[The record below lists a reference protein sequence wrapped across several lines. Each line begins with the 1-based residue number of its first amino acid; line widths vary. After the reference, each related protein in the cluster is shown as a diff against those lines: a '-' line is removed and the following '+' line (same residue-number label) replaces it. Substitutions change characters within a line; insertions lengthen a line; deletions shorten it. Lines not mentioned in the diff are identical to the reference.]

1 MQNAARIL
9 TAGRLVVE
17 NGLFWFFGAPVAKY
31 DWIIK
36 KIGRHPQNTIIFD
49 ICSVFL
55 KILIF
60 VALTRDFR
68 VGRVRP
74 AAD

>member
-1 MQNAARIL
+1 M
-9 TAGRLVVE
+9 AGRLIVE
-17 NGLFWFFGAPVAKY
+17 NGLFWFFGASVAKY
-31 DWIIK
+31 GWIIK
-36 KIGRHPQNTIIFD
+36 KIGRHSQQTIILD